1 MMECSY
7 EYERMKKCPHDYT
20 LDELNFPAKE
30 KVNNLRSSSQ
40 LVSFGDYSGEIE
52 NYKFDNY
59 GNLIG
64 SGEKG
69 HEIKKD
75 YCSTI
80 IMGQLPNR
88 NRNHN
93 NSEHV
98 IAERR
103 RREKIRQNFI
113 ALSALIPGLI
123 KRDKASVLGGA
134 IEYVKE
140 LQERL
145 KWAEEEAEKQKSV
158 IKSVVFVK
166 RINLDS
172 DDSENETFS
181 LDENGDRSSV
191 RSVPTIE
198 IRVLEKDVMVRIHC
212 KKRQGCYT
220 SILSQIEKLK
230 LTILNSC
237 VSPFGESRLDIT
249 IVAEMEAGFCMT
261 PMDVGKNLR
270 ETLVEFI

>member
-7 EYERMKKCPHDYT
+7 EYERMKKYPHDYT
-20 LDELNFPAKE
+20 LDELNFPAME
-30 KVNNLRSSSQ
+30 KVNNSRSSGQ
-40 LVSFGDYSGEIE
+40 LISFGDYSGEIE
-52 NYKFDNY
+52 NYKFDDY

-64 SGEKG
+64 FEEEE

-80 IMGQLPNR
+80 IMGQLPNH
-88 NRNHN
+88 NHNNN

-134 IEYVKE
+134 IKFVKE

-145 KWAEEEAEKQKSV
+145 KWAEEKEKEQKRV

-166 RINLDS
+166 TINLDS
-172 DDSENETFS
+172 DFDNETFS
-181 LDENGDRSSV
+181 LDENGGRFSV

-198 IRVLEKDVMVRIHC
+198 TRVLEKDVLVRIHC
-212 KKRQGCYT
+212 KKHKGCYT
-220 SILSQIEKLK
+220 SIVSEIEKLK
-230 LTILNSC
+230 LTIVNSC
-237 VSPFGESRLDIT
+237 VFPFGQSRLDIT
-249 IVAEMEAGFCMT
+249 IIAEMEAGFCMT
-261 PMDVGKNLR
+261 PMDLGKKLR
-270 ETLVEFI
+270 ETLIEFI